1 MESIAQERISEEVVS
16 QAMLDILQQRAK
28 ALEREVGFVQRS
40 TAQLDGPAFATMAVL
55 SWMADAEVSYSQLQQ
70 RAATLGVAVSP
81 QAIEQRFGDGSVR
94 LLRRLLEEAV
104 GRVLVSE
111 PSHQEVLARFNG
123 VYLQDGTIISLPQ
136 SMQQDWP
143 GCGGSTPEAGVSS
156 LRVQARLDLTRGGLS
171 GLWLQAGRQHEAS
184 GAATET
190 PLGAG
195 SVWDVD
201 LGYFTL
207 ARMKRMTAC
216 GEYWECPAKTGL
228 VYLDQRGVAYDLHTL
243 LATYAREGETLDLA
257 VQLGVR
263 ERVAARLI
271 ARKLLPELSE
281 QRQERSGQ
289 SVTMPAKGVQR
300 LGRNTHTPAPA
311 APRKRMRRK
320 PSRARLQVL
329 DWTIVV
335 TNVPASLLGAE
346 DVLLLLRCRWQMELL
361 WKLWK
366 QLSHLDTWRSA
377 KPERILTEILAK
389 LLACLFQHW
398 LTVLGCWQRPDRSM
412 VKAHQVVAWLAPAM
426 AFALSGTWPLTEV
439 IGRCAVVMTQC
450 GGMTV
455 RRKHPNTFQYFNQSK
470 LNSS

>member
-16 QAMLDILQQRAK
+16 HAMLDILQQRAK
-28 ALEREVGFVQRS
+28 ELERAVGFVQRS
-40 TAQLDGPAFATMAVL
+40 TAQLDGPAFATMGVL
-55 SWMADAEVSYSQLQQ
+55 SWMADADVSYSQLQQ
-70 RAATLGVAVSP
+70 RAATLGIAVSP
-81 QAIEQRFGDGSVR
+81 QAIEQRFGTGSVR
-94 LLRRLLEEAV
+94 LMRQLLEEAA

-111 PSHQEVLARFNG
+111 PSQQEVLARFSG

-156 LRVQARLDLTRGGLS
+156 LRVQARLDLARGGLS
-171 GLWLQAGRQHEAS
+171 GMWLQAGREHEAS

-195 SVWDVD
+195 SLWDVD

-207 ARMKRMTAC
+207 MRMKHMTAS
-216 GEYWECPAKTGL
+216 GEYWECPAKTGM
-228 VYLDQRGVAYDLHTL
+228 VYIDPRGVASDLQTL
-243 LATYAREGETLDLA
+243 LETYATDGDILDMQ
-257 VQLGVR
+257 VQIGVR
-263 ERVAARLI
+263 ERVGARLI
-271 ARKLLPELSE
+271 AQKRSPEQAQ
-281 QRQERSGQ
+281 QRRERSGQ
-289 SVTMPAKGVQR
+289 SMTMPAKGVQR
-300 LGRNTHTPAPA
+300 LGRNTHTPQKA

-320 PSRARLQVL
+320 PGRARLKLL
-329 DWTIVV
+329 DWTIIV
-335 TNVPASLLGAE
+335 TNVPASVLSAE
-346 DVLLLLRCRWQMELL
+346 EVLLLLRCRWQMELL

-377 KPERILTEILAK
+377 KPERILTEILSK

-426 AFALSGTWPLTEV
+426 AFALAGAWPLEEV
-439 IGRCAVVMTQC
+439 IGRCAAVMAQC
-450 GGMTV
+450 CGMTV
-455 RRKHPNTFQYFNQSK
+455 RRKHPNTFQYLTQSK